1 MASKKQQNPKKS
13 RTTVPVASRAAD
25 RKAATTPKPAL
36 AGSGAGRDRLDM
48 VGFGVLVLVSL
59 LILAVIAV
67 PLRNYYQGRTEIA
80 RLNESIIAK
89 QDEKEYLLSEIEK
102 YESDAYI
109 EQEARRRL
117 GVIDEGEVAFRIL
130 DPDITSGDTMTTDE
144 QEIEESRDWY
154 QVLWDSVA
162 EEPDADDSLLGED
175 PAGDPAAEDGS
186 ADGAG
191 EGSGDAPAVEA
202 PEGQQPADGTGEGEN
217 PEDPDAPVGNVVEED
232 QDAESPMGEMPPGEV
247 PSG

>member
-1 MASKKQQNPKKS
+1 MASENQQKPKKS

-25 RKAATTPKPAL
+25 RKAAQSSAPAV
-36 AGSGAGRDRLDM
+36 AGSGRSRNRLDL
-48 VGFGVLVLVSL
+48 VGLGVLVLVAL

-89 QDEKEYLLSEIEK
+89 QDEKETLLSEIEK

-130 DPDITSGDTMTTDE
+130 DPEITSGDSMTTD
-144 QEIEESRDWY
+144 QEAEAESRDWY
-154 QVLWDSVA
+154 EVLWDSVA
-162 EEPDADDSLLGED
+162 EVPDPEAPILGVDDPE
-175 PAGDPAAEDGS
+175 
-186 ADGAG
+186 
-191 EGSGDAPAVEA
+191 AVEGERSESSSTGA
-202 PEGQQPADGTGEGEN
+202 PTEGGSTGENTDGETPAEGESPEGANSDE
-217 PEDPDAPVGNVVEED
+217 PVGNVVEEEE
-232 QDAESPMGEMPPGEV
+232 DAPDPVGEMPVGEV
-247 PSG
+247 PSGQ